1 MLETVR
7 RALLCAEFS
16 ANCLT
21 TFRANRTGVQER
33 AHQGFHSVEWHA
45 FCYIVHVFNFSGALF
60 MKSLVRRV
68 MLCGALAASV
78 AGVGMG
84 AAHAQQQ
91 KTLRF
96 IAQADLRI
104 LDPIA
109 TTAYITRN
117 HGYMVYDTLF
127 AMDAQFNIQPQMVD
141 KYTVSADKLTY
152 TFTLRDGL
160 KFHDGQP
167 VRSADAIA
175 SIARWARRDA
185 LGQKLA
191 ESTAGWRAINDK
203 TFELKLKQPFAFVLD
218 ALGKPSSNV
227 PFIMPER
234 IAKTDPFTNI
244 TDPTGSG
251 PFKMIKEEW
260 VPGNKV
266 VYVKN
271 TDYIPRK
278 EAPSWASG
286 GKVAKV
292 DRVEWLYI
300 PDAATAAAAL
310 NAGEADWWEQ
320 LPPDLIPVLARNK
333 NVKVDNIDPL
343 GSMGMIRFNFMHPPF
358 NNPKMRQAV
367 AMVLSQQD
375 YVLGIA
381 GSPKN
386 GKPCASFF
394 TCDTP
399 LASNVGS
406 ELMTGPRDFEKAKAL
421 IKEAGYKGEKIVVI
435 SATDQ
440 PIVQSQSL
448 LTTELLKKLGLNVE
462 LQAGDWGTLITR
474 RTSKEPVDKG
484 GWSIFH
490 TWLVG
495 PDLLNPA
502 VNFAVRGNGQQA
514 WFGWPEDKQL
524 EDLREGFFKA
534 TDAAAAKRAAEA
546 VQKRAFE
553 FLPYVPTAQF
563 ILPTAY
569 RTNLSG
575 VIVAPMAFLWNVE
588 KK

>member
-1 MLETVR
+1 MKSPFR
-7 RALLCAEFS
+7 RFLLC
-16 ANCLT
+16 
-21 TFRANRTGVQER
+21 
-33 AHQGFHSVEWHA
+33 SVLA
-45 FCYIVHVFNFSGALF
+45 VSVSGL
-60 MKSLVRRV
+60 
-68 MLCGALAASV
+68 SV
-78 AGVGMG
+78 
-84 AAHAQQQ
+84 AHAQQQ

-127 AMDAQFNIQPQMVD
+127 AMDAKYQIQPQMVD
-141 KYTVSADKLTY
+141 KYTISADKLTY
-152 TFTLRDGL
+152 TFTLRSGL

-167 VRSADAIA
+167 VRSADVIA
-175 SIARWARRDA
+175 SIDRWAKRDA
-185 LGQKLA
+185 LGQKMA
-191 ESTAGWRAINDK
+191 EATEGWRAVNDQ
-203 TFELKLKQPFAFVLD
+203 TFELKFKQPFAFVLD

-234 IAKTDPFTNI
+234 IAKTDAFTNI

-251 PFKMIKEEW
+251 PFKMLKDQW
-260 VPGNKV
+260 VPGSKV
-266 VYVKN
+266 IYVKN

-286 GKVAKV
+286 GKVVKV

-300 PDAATAAAAL
+300 PDSATAAAAL

-320 LPPDLIPVLARNK
+320 LPPDLIPILSRNK
-333 NVKVDNIDPL
+333 SVKVDNIDPL

-367 AMVLSQQD
+367 AMVLNQQD

-386 GKPCASFF
+386 GKVCASFF

-399 LASNVGS
+399 LASDAGA
-406 ELMTGPRDFEKAKAL
+406 ELLKGPRDFEKAKRL

-474 RTSKEPVDKG
+474 RTSKEPVEKG

-502 VNFAVRGNGQQA
+502 VNFAVRGNGQRA
-514 WFGWPEDKQL
+514 WFGWPDDQKL
-524 EDLREGFFKA
+524 EDLREAYFQA
-534 TDAAAAKRAAEA
+534 ADQAAAKRAAEA
-546 VQKRAFE
+546 VQRRAFE